1 MKMQIAEPS
10 AVAENPVQSGGRVAT
25 LGFGNDEIR
34 RHYDV
39 MSLWYRLFWG
49 EHLHHGWFSS
59 GGESPKKAQVE
70 MLRRCASMVGIR
82 HGTRVLDVG
91 CGYGGTSCYLASEFG
106 CQVDGLSLSPR
117 QLRIAERKAQSDGL
131 DILVNF
137 RLQDAETFNY
147 PVNRYGFA
155 WTMESSEHF
164 ANKPE
169 YFRRV
174 RNTLQSNGRLLLAAW
189 TGSMDHSRVRDVAQ
203 HFVCPQLCTAEEY
216 VDFIQASGM
225 QVDNVVDATSFVVP
239 TWQICLR
246 RIERFRRFRSF
257 FPQDVRSFAEGIAV
271 ILDAYLSGEL
281 TYTVLTARQ

>member
-1 MKMQIAEPS
+1 MKMQIDELG
-10 AVAENPVQSGGRVAT
+10 AVVEDTIRNGDRVAK
-25 LGFGNDEIR
+25 LGFGKSEIR

-49 EHLHHGWFSS
+49 EHLHHGWFTN
-59 GGESPKKAQVE
+59 GEESPKKAQVE

-91 CGYGGTSCYLASEFG
+91 CGYGGTSFYLASEFG

-117 QLRIAERKAQSDGL
+117 QLRIAERKAQSAGL

-137 RLQDAETFNY
+137 HLQDAETFNY
-147 PVNRYGFA
+147 PVNRYAFA

-164 ANKPE
+164 VNKLE

-174 RNTLQSNGRLLLAAW
+174 RNTLRSDGRLLLAAW
-189 TGSMDHSRVRDVAQ
+189 TGSMGHSRVRDVAQ

-216 VDFIQASGM
+216 LDFIQASGM
-225 QVDNVVDATSFVVP
+225 QVDEVVDATSFVVP

-246 RIERFRRFRSF
+246 RIERLRRFKMF
-257 FPQDVRSFAEGIAV
+257 FPKEACSFAEGIAV

-281 TYTVLTARQ
+281 TYTVLTARR